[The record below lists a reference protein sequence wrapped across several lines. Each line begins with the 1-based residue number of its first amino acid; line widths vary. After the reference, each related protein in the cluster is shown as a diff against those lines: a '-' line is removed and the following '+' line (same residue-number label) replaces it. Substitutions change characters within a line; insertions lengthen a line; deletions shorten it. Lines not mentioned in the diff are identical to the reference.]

1 MPSCSRRGK
10 GKGNK
15 GLKKGWN
22 QGKAAASKNKFH
34 DACDDH
40 DNADEDEDD
49 AIYSNDTT
57 TVASAQSVALQSSA
71 CAHGSLSLLSLLLAA
86 AIGMIHSY

>member
-1 MPSCSRRGK
+1 MPSCSSSRRR

-34 DACDDH
+34 DACNDH
-40 DNADEDEDD
+40 DDEDD

-57 TVASAQSVALQSSA
+57 TVASAQSLALQSSA